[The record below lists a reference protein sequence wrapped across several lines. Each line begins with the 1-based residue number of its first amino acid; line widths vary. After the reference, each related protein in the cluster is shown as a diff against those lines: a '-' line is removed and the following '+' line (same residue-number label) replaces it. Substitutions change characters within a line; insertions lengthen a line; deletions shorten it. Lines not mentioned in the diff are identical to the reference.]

1 MLSQASSALLFTQPL
16 ASSPPE
22 NPAPG
27 LPLLRFIRE
36 SSDFLQ
42 LGTARQRSR
51 RRKKNKRK
59 RRRGS
64 SDVPRGRTDDSEA
77 HLDLLQPPEA
87 VHEFW
92 GQSRRSGTAPLP
104 AALVGPSAALLSDGL
119 IAVDGSKGLEVAAR
133 DLSPLQ
139 ICLSWCCQRDLGVSE
154 WGSTIWEG

>member
-1 MLSQASSALLFTQPL
+1 MQLGDTIALQACLSVSPSRAHQISQFVDKKDGHAELCLSCSDGADTLSAQPQHKISEKPHRVLSQASSALLFTQPL

-64 SDVPRGRTDDSEA
+64 SDVPRGHTDDSEA

-87 VHEFW
+87 AH
-92 GQSRRSGTAPLP
+92 
-104 AALVGPSAALLSDGL
+104 
-119 IAVDGSKGLEVAAR
+119 
-133 DLSPLQ
+133 
-139 ICLSWCCQRDLGVSE
+139 
-154 WGSTIWEG
+154 

>member
-1 MLSQASSALLFTQPL
+1 M
-16 ASSPPE
+16 
-22 NPAPG
+22 
-27 LPLLRFIRE
+27 
-36 SSDFLQ
+36 
-42 LGTARQRSR
+42 
-51 RRKKNKRK
+51 
-59 RRRGS
+59 
-64 SDVPRGRTDDSEA
+64 PRGRTDDSEA